1 MTLFQSILIVIQML
15 PVPQIDKNEI
25 DRELRL
31 EKIAFAITRAA
42 ELATCKNEFS
52 PADCK
57 PIASDEN
64 LVAAEL
70 VWQSNAETALR
81 SNVHRDECARYQ
93 CDAVRIRTA
102 RGFSVIHLARGLWQP
117 HKPPR
122 WSMLRWESIRGDSLE
137 ATSNAAWEAVKMIEG
152 YRGMCGGTT
161 QGAIA
166 GYATGGH
173 CSHPQ
178 AAGRAQ
184 RTEWVR
190 ARIVALRSSDIGNP
204 SSGTSKGRR
213 ASARA
218 ESEGPEGE

>member
-31 EKIAFAITRAA
+31 EKIAFAIARAA

-52 PADCK
+52 PGDCK
-57 PIASDEN
+57 PIATDEN

-81 SNVHRDECARYQ
+81 SNVHRDKCSRYQ

-102 RGFSVIHLARGLWQP
+102 SGFTVIHLARGLWQP

-122 WSMLRWESIRGDSLE
+122 WSILRWDAIRGDSLE
-137 ATSNAAWEAVKMIEG
+137 ATSNAAWEAAKMIEG
-152 YRGMCGGTT
+152 YRGMCGSTT
-161 QGAIA
+161 RGAFA
-166 GYATGGH
+166 GYATGGK

-190 ARIVALRSSDIGNP
+190 ARIIALRSSDIGF
-204 SSGTSKGRR
+204 R
-213 ASARA
+213 ASAR
-218 ESEGPEGE
+218 EEREEPEGE